1 MEAEFQRGAERRL
14 CDELRWTI
22 HAPQIVTLRLNSR
35 SELSIKRTFSIRNL
49 SEEREHTKTDIVVG
63 RINHSGP
70 FLRELYLYSV
80 HTVCR
85 CAAEVGTALKMNK
98 ELPYLF
104 LSLDPLFVRRWKS
117 RHGGGGEGWGDTKWE
132 KKSVIVYYHKKDGG
146 EHPVIFV
153 RNSLPLPP
161 RKCLLRDKI
170 IAKRL
175 INQLFYFSS
184 RMVSL

>member
-1 MEAEFQRGAERRL
+1 MKTQAGKAILSFFPGRWRKKSSRMEAEFQRGAERRL
-14 CDELRWTI
+14 RDELRWTI

-49 SEEREHTKTDIVVG
+49 SEERGHTKTDIVVG

-117 RHGGGGEGWGDTKWE
+117 RHGGGGGKGGGTPSE
-132 KKSVIVYYHKKDGG
+132 KK
-146 EHPVIFV
+146 
-153 RNSLPLPP
+153 NL
-161 RKCLLRDKI
+161 
-170 IAKRL
+170 
-175 INQLFYFSS
+175 
-184 RMVSL
+184 

>member
-1 MEAEFQRGAERRL
+1 MSFLSLSMKTQVGKAILSFFSWTLKKKIVKNESRISERSGKEVAWWVKVNNSR
-14 CDELRWTI
+14 T
-22 HAPQIVTLRLNSR
+22 PIVTLRLNSR

-104 LSLDPLFVRRWKS
+104 LILGPLFVRRWKS
-117 RHGGGGEGWGDTKWE
+117 RHGGGGGKGGGTPSE
-132 KKSVIVYYHKKDGG
+132 KK
-146 EHPVIFV
+146 
-153 RNSLPLPP
+153 NL
-161 RKCLLRDKI
+161 
-170 IAKRL
+170 
-175 INQLFYFSS
+175 
-184 RMVSL
+184 